1 MSSIDQDSKIVE
13 AVARGIAGDLSRQDY
28 DNWTPPSDW
37 DFTWA
42 YIDQGRVDFREV
54 ARAIIPIV
62 LEEAAG
68 VAGSFATKARGR
80 EPENVY
86 DSALYTAGH
95 TIADAIRSLASDVK
109 EEGR

>member
-37 DFTWA
+37 DFTWG

-68 VAGSFATKARGR
+68 VAESDALERLGSWQS
-80 EPENVY
+80 E
-86 DSALYTAGH
+86 AGYR
-95 TIADAIRSLASDVK
+95 IAQAIRSLASDVK